1 MLLRRQRL
9 ATEGLPEEDAL
20 EEPANR
26 EERAAGVGVMAA
38 GGNARREG
46 VIVEGPIVVDV
57 ASRRES
63 STEGRHGS
71 DASRKEAIDE
81 LDREKEEGEETE
93 GLDLVG

>member
-71 DASRKEAIDE
+71 DASR
-81 LDREKEEGEETE
+81 
-93 GLDLVG
+93 